1 MVSSFQVCKQCYDV
15 GPQRLGAA
23 RSRMKEFETW
33 RDLKTSNEGSDGSR
47 VPIQPLYDVNIEE
60 ELQRL
65 VEGFKKHIRKSKIKS
80 FVAEA
85 LSFVKI
91 PDWQKSK
98 HWMVRKDLMISYYI
112 F

>member
-1 MVSSFQVCKQCYDV
+1 M
-15 GPQRLGAA
+15 R
-23 RSRMKEFETW
+23 EFNIW
-33 RDLKTSNEGSDGSR
+33 KHLKTSNEGSGGSR
-47 VPIQPLYDVNIEE
+47 VPIQPLNDVNIEE

-65 VEGFKKHIRKSKIKS
+65 VEGFKKHISKSKIKA

-98 HWMVRKDLMISYYI
+98 HWMVRKDLVISYYI